1 MKKEMKKEMKY
12 GKIFNYIIKHADV
25 RELEDILRALHYTAC
40 LSPSNLAIFN
50 EVIKKA
56 FAGENHPRKV
66 KDTLIKAK
74 TELAIHIFF

>member
-1 MKKEMKKEMKY
+1 MKEEMKN
-12 GKIFNYIIKHADV
+12 GKIINYIIKRADV

-40 LSPSNLAIFN
+40 LSPSSLVIFN

-56 FAGENHPRKV
+56 FAGVKHPGKV

-74 TELAIHIFF
+74 TELAIHIYF